1 MVIVS
6 LNICY
11 IGSSTILKIYRL
23 HHFWYCSLFYSCH
36 LNCITGEKKFILII
50 NLHDFIFTLWFILF
64 EHKKQYHFKLCRSS
78 RKWQWSIIVCV
89 VSCITTVVKLR
100 RYIVTINL
108 FHIINW
114 LLEKNLYRFCRYNS
128 NGDKFL
134 FCFGE
139 KLFLRFDWFYFSIYI
154 KSLHES
160 YLPLS
165 TLSLILFFQSYYSNQ
180 LSAAT
185 ATIFSPVVSDNRKL
199 LKLFLLFD
207 YSHFFDYHK
216 VIVWVLLTII
226 YIISHLIFQ
235 TSDAKS
241 TTHWHC
247 FGRR

>member
-139 KLFLRFDWFYFSIYI
+139 KLFLRFDRFYFLINLKSLYVSYWLFIYI
-154 KSLHES
+154 K
-160 YLPLS
+160 
-165 TLSLILFFQSYYSNQ
+165 FC
-180 LSAAT
+180 
-185 ATIFSPVVSDNRKL
+185 
-199 LKLFLLFD
+199 
-207 YSHFFDYHK
+207 
-216 VIVWVLLTII
+216 
-226 YIISHLIFQ
+226 LIFQ
-235 TSDAKS
+235 RYDSITNFV
-241 TTHWHC
+241 HWHC
-247 FGRR
+247 TPSPLQSQTTTGHHRLFCFLYQYSHKITALHSFYWPLLYYQWFALTKSIQVSSL